1 MKALSERLEWVRLYL
16 SGQLVDSL
24 AEKIAREESRDCYA
38 IAEVIGVEKLK
49 ERLEFVRDYL
59 AGAHTNK
66 DEALE
71 KLCEAMAIADAL
83 PEIEIVMPGF
93 V

>member
-1 MKALSERLEWVRLYL
+1 MKALDRLEWVQLYL
-16 SGQLVDSL
+16 SGRIVDDLMKKIAGEELRDSL
-24 AEKIAREESRDCYA
+24 A

-49 ERLEFVRDYL
+49 ERLEYVRDYL
-59 AGAHTNK
+59 AGSHTNK

-71 KLCEAMAIADAL
+71 KLCEAMAIAEAL
-83 PEIEIVMPGF
+83 PEIEITMPGF